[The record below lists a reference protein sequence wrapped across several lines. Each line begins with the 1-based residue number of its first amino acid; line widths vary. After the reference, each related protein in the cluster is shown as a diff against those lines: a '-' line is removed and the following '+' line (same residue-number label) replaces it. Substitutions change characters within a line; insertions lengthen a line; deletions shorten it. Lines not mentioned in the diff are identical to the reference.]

1 MSYAVRTT
9 AAVVR
14 SLSRLE
20 TIDPVGAYLVH
31 GAIRGLAKTPVLTM
45 HAC

>member
-1 MSYAVRTT
+1 VSYAVRTT
-9 AAVVR
+9 AAVVG

-31 GAIRGLAKTPVLTM
+31 GAIRGLAADPDLTM